1 MAGTLHRNIEV
12 TVDAGVVP
20 GAVLRA
26 RSRLTYTGGAEL
38 DAESELAVAVV
49 AETLP
54 LSVKVEATPA
64 RASAVLSFS
73 VMTPSEKNIV
83 KSLVAVAWADGTVK
97 EPEVGMIDSLLW
109 AFGAS
114 EEDEGEVR
122 EFAKK
127 KRTIKDDVPL
137 DALAPSDRELLLA
150 HAALLTHAD
159 GKQTK
164 AEEKLLKDL
173 ADHLGIAGPDAKRIA
188 EEARTRA
195 EKLASKV

>member
-1 MAGTLHRNIEV
+1 MPVI
-12 TVDAGVVP
+12 
-20 GAVLRA
+20 
-26 RSRLTYTGGAEL
+26 SWQ
-38 DAESELAVAVV
+38 
-49 AETLP
+49 
-54 LSVKVEATPA
+54 
-64 RASAVLSFS
+64 
-73 VMTPSEKNIV
+73 VMTPSQKNIV
-83 KSLVAVAWADGTVK
+83 KSLVAVAWADGSVK

-109 AFGAS
+109 AFGATD
-114 EEDEGEVR
+114 EDESEIK

-137 DALAPSDRELLLA
+137 GALEAEDRELLLA

-173 ADHLGIAGPDAKRIA
+173 ADHLGIDGVALKPIV
-188 EEARTRA
+188 EHARERA

>member
-1 MAGTLHRNIEV
+1 
-12 TVDAGVVP
+12 
-20 GAVLRA
+20 
-26 RSRLTYTGGAEL
+26 
-38 DAESELAVAVV
+38 
-49 AETLP
+49 
-54 LSVKVEATPA
+54 
-64 RASAVLSFS
+64 
-73 VMTPSEKNIV
+73 MTPSEKNIV

-97 EPEVGMIDSLLW
+97 EAEVGMIDSLLW

-114 EEDEGEVR
+114 DEDEAEVR

-137 DALAPSDRELLLA
+137 GDLSTEDRELLLA

-173 ADHLGIAGPDAKRIA
+173 ADHLGIGGADLKRIA
-188 EEARTRA
+188 DDARNRA
-195 EKLASKV
+195 DKLAQKV

>member
-1 MAGTLHRNIEV
+1 M
-12 TVDAGVVP
+12 
-20 GAVLRA
+20 
-26 RSRLTYTGGAEL
+26 
-38 DAESELAVAVV
+38 
-49 AETLP
+49 
-54 LSVKVEATPA
+54 TPA
-64 RASAVLSFS
+64 
-73 VMTPSEKNIV
+73 EKNIV

-97 EPEVGMIDSLLW
+97 EAEVGMIDSLLW

-114 EEDEGEVR
+114 DEDEAELR

-137 DALAPSDRELLLA
+137 GDLSTADRELLLA

-164 AEEKLLKDL
+164 GEEKLLKDL
-173 ADHLGIAGPDAKRIA
+173 SEHLGISGADAKRIA
-188 EEARTRA
+188 AEARSRA